1 MKEILIYSIP
11 LLGAITLFF
20 LKEEKRD
27 LIFNL
32 SLLFS
37 IIPLLFSGFYLFY
50 FFKNPLK
57 EFYLIEFKISFLDLV
72 FKIDSFSSFL
82 IFLNNLLFSL
92 SIYFSK
98 GDILFRIKELNVWLL
113 FTQTSLNFLFSSDSL
128 LPFFIFW
135 EFSIIPF
142 YFLIG
147 IWGGERKKIANLK
160 FVFYTLLSGAFLLTG
175 IIGVKLK
182 FFDSKSSIGFL
193 LFLISFSIKIPLFPF
208 HTWLPDAHTEAPTAG
223 SVILAGVLLK
233 MGTWGFYKFL
243 IPLFPHAFL
252 NFKNIIIFLSIFSIF
267 YGALM
272 SFTQEDLK
280 RLVAYSSVSH
290 MGFVILG
297 LSMQNVSGIQG
308 AFLQMF
314 NHGIVTGALFIL
326 VGILYKRTYTRKLSD
341 FGGISKT
348 IPLFSF
354 YFVLFFLSTIG
365 LPGTSN
371 FVGEFL
377 LIYSSFKNNL
387 AYGIILSFAPF
398 FSALYAL
405 KAVKKTLWGKIK
417 KEELKHLP
425 DLDLKERK
433 ILLLLTIFVFLLGI
447 IPSPFLYILHRW

>member
-1 MKEILIYSIP
+1 MKEVLIYSIP
-11 LLGAITLFF
+11 LFGAIILFF
-20 LKEEKRD
+20 LKEEKRN

-37 IIPLLFSGFYLFY
+37 IIPLFFSGFY
-50 FFKNPLK
+50 FFCFFLNPLR
-57 EFYLIEFKISFLDLV
+57 EFYLIEFKLSFLDFV
-72 FKIDSFSSFL
+72 FKIDSFSSLL
-82 IFLNNLLFSL
+82 IFLNNLLFFL

-98 GDILFRIKELNVWLL
+98 EDILFRIKEFNLWLL
-113 FTQTSLNFLFSSDSL
+113 STQTSLNLLFSSDSL

-147 IWGGERKKIANLK
+147 IWGGERKRIANLK
-160 FVFYTLLSGAFLLTG
+160 FVFYTLLSGALLLTG
-175 IIGVKLK
+175 IIGVKLG
-182 FFDSKSSIGFL
+182 FFDSKSKIGFL
-193 LFLISFSIKIPLFPF
+193 LFLISFSIKVPLFPF

-243 IPLFPHAFL
+243 IPLFPQVFF
-252 NFKNIIIFLSIFSIF
+252 NFKNIIIFMSIFSIF

-297 LSMQNVSGIQG
+297 LIMQNVSGTQG

-314 NHGIVTGALFIL
+314 NHGIVTGGLFIL
-326 VGILYKRTYTRKLSD
+326 AGILYKRTHTRKFSD
-341 FGGISKT
+341 FGGISRI
-348 IPLFSF
+348 IPVFSF

-377 LIYSSFKNNL
+377 IIYSSFKNKL
-387 AYGIILSFAPF
+387 TYGALLSFAPF
-398 FSALYAL
+398 FAALYAL
-405 KAVKKTLWGKIK
+405 KAIKKTLWGEIEK
-417 KEELKHLP
+417 KELQHLP
-425 DLDLKERK
+425 ELDMKERK
-433 ILLLLTIFVFLLGI
+433 ILLILTLFIFLLGI
-447 IPSPFLYILHRW
+447 IPSPFLYILQR

>member
-1 MKEILIYSIP
+1 MKEVLIYSIP
-11 LLGAITLFF
+11 IFGAIILFF
-20 LKEEKRD
+20 LKEEKRN

-32 SLLFS
+32 TLLFS
-37 IIPLLFSGFYLFY
+37 IIPLFFSGFYLFY
-50 FFKNPLK
+50 FFLNPLR
-57 EFYLIEFKISFLDLV
+57 EFYLIEFKLSFLDFV
-72 FKIDSFSSFL
+72 FKIDSFSSLL
-82 IFLNNLLFSL
+82 IFLNNLLFFL

-98 GDILFRIKELNVWLL
+98 EDILFRIKEFNVWLL
-113 FTQTSLNFLFSSDSL
+113 STQTSLNLLFSSDSL
-128 LPFFIFW
+128 LPFFVFW

-147 IWGGERKKIANLK
+147 IWGGERKRIANLK

-175 IIGVKLK
+175 IIGVKLG
-182 FFDSKSSIGFL
+182 FFDSKSKIGFL
-193 LFLISFSIKIPLFPF
+193 LFLISFSIKVPLFPF

-243 IPLFPHAFL
+243 IPLFPQ
-252 NFKNIIIFLSIFSIF
+252 IFLYFKDIIVFMSIFSIF

-297 LSMQNVSGIQG
+297 LVMQNASGIQG

-314 NHGIVTGALFIL
+314 NHGIVTGGLFIL
-326 VGILYKRTYTRKLSD
+326 VGILYKRTHTRELSD
-341 FGGISKT
+341 FGGISRI
-348 IPLFSF
+348 IPVFSF
-354 YFVLFFLSTIG
+354 YFVLFFLATIG

-377 LIYSSFKNNL
+377 IIYSSFKNNL
-387 AYGIILSFAPF
+387 TYGALLSFAPF

-405 KAVKKTLWGKIK
+405 KAIKKTLWRDIK
-417 KEELKHLP
+417 KENLRYLP

-433 ILLLLTIFVFLLGI
+433 ILLLLTFFVFLLGI
-447 IPSPFLYILHRW
+447 IPSPFLYILSK